1 MPLLSFDCLARRP
14 LSCVKAQKPVLMR
27 NRFPCM
33 IYGSGFTRAQEK
45 EIRVLT
51 FKEGVISGLNIIL
64 LTLGAWAAVI
74 HAS

>member
-1 MPLLSFDCLARRP
+1 M
-14 LSCVKAQKPVLMR
+14 KAQKPVLMR
-27 NRFPCM
+27 NIFPCM
-33 IYGSGFTRAQEK
+33 IYSSGFRRAQEK

-51 FKEGVISGLNIIL
+51 FKEGAMFGLNIIL